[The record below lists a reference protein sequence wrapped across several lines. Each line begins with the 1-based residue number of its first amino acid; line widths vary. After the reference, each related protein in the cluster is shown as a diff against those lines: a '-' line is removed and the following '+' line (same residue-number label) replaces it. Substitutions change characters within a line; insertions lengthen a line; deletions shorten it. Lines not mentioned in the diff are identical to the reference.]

1 MSGGDPGRIGGR
13 FLDACVGLLLAAMA
27 LYGAISILRAIWLY
41 LCIVVLVVGIGALLW
56 WRISSKYRGW

>member
-1 MSGGDPGRIGGR
+1 MSGGDPGRIGSR
-13 FLDACVGLLLAAMA
+13 LLEACVGLLLAAMA

-41 LCIVVLVVGIGALLW
+41 LCIVVLVVGVGALMW

>member
-13 FLDACVGLLLAAMA
+13 VVDACVGLLLAAMA
-27 LYGAISILRAIWLY
+27 LYGAISILQAIWLY
-41 LCIVVLVVGIGALLW
+41 LCIVVLVVGVGAFLW